1 MQLARLIPTSVR
13 RRLNELPPQRKSQ
26 RKSSDATSCY
36 SPDFSHRELPS
47 SLRPSPQATPS
58 SGTRTRRCNG
68 SNRLPV
74 CAVVFSN
81 GAKFASLLQLW
92 MRQLHHFK
100 LLNCLTL
107 QV

>member
-36 SPDFSHRELPS
+36 CPDFSLRELPS

-74 CAVVFSN
+74 CAVVFGN
-81 GAKFASLLQLW
+81 GVKFGSLPQPW
-92 MRQLHHFK
+92 TPQPHHFK
-100 LLNCLTL
+100 LFNSLA
-107 QV
+107 